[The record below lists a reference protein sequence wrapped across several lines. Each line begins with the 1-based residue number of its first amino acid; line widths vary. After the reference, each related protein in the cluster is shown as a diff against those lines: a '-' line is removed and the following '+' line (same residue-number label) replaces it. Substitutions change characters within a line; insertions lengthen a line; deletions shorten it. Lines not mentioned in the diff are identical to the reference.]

1 MQSLREPV
9 CQDTDEWTGERS
21 HGRPNE
27 NNMFIVFMF
36 IVTNAPALIQFKTF
50 IYGFMKENLSKNYDH
65 DVRADNE
72 FLVQR
77 KQNYIYVM

>member
-1 MQSLREPV
+1 
-9 CQDTDEWTGERS
+9 
-21 HGRPNE
+21 
-27 NNMFIVFMF
+27 MFIVFMF